1 MLCGLN
7 GDGDT
12 KGVARLLNLDVD
24 VWIHLNCALWSA
36 EVYETQVGVWGSII
50 VVTTVQF

>member
-1 MLCGLN
+1 MPDTRECVLCGVK

-24 VWIHLNCALWSA
+24 QWIHLNCALWSG
-36 EVYETQVGVWGSII
+36 EVYETQVSGKL
-50 VVTTVQF
+50 